1 MPEHSRRQFL
11 KGSGA
16 AIAGAVGLGA
26 AQPAAA
32 LNGWEEVESPVGKT
46 LTATSLAANG
56 PWAAGG
62 GGKVLER
69 TVDGWTVRLKNGPAA
84 EGNGLTC
91 IGVTDDGNRVWFA
104 GGSGVIGEMDV
115 VTKTLWDHSAPKGKT
130 STWEAISVYGEEDT
144 NEKISLL
151 NGSGEEIT
159 GHRKR
164 DGSIKWGDVTKPG
177 GGASMKGAAHYGT
190 DAFIACDTNAKVYE
204 STDGGDKWDT
214 IGVDGGEV
222 GFYGAAAVSGDDMNV
237 CGGSG
242 MMYRYDGSGWTARK
256 IGSNTIKSVDR
267 LSEAGLAAG
276 GSGHVFRR
284 QTIGSWEKVDTP
296 TGANLEG
303 TILGGE
309 AYPDVAVGASGTI
322 VEKQP

>member
-1 MPEHSRRQFL
+1 MLDQNRRRFI

-26 AQPAAA
+26 VQSAAA
-32 LNGWEEVESPVGKT
+32 ENGWEVVESPVSKT
-46 LTATSLAANG
+46 LNGTVLAANG

-91 IGVTDDGNRVWFA
+91 MGVTDDGNRVWFA

-115 VTKTLWDHSAPKGKT
+115 VTKTLWDHSAPGGKT
-130 STWEAISVYGEEDT
+130 STWEAISVTGTEEK
-144 NEKISLL
+144 NETISLM
-151 NGSGEEIT
+151 NGSGEELT
-159 GHRKR
+159 GYRQP
-164 DGSIKWGDVTKPG
+164 DGSIAWGDVVKPG
-177 GGASMKGAAHYGT
+177 GGASMKGAAHYG
-190 DAFIACDTNAKVYE
+190 ANSFVCCDTNAKVYE
-204 STDGGDKWDT
+204 STDDGNTWET

-222 GFYGAAAVSGDDMNV
+222 GFYGAAAVASDDMNV
-237 CGGSG
+237 CGGG
-242 MMYRYDGSGWTARK
+242 GIMYRYDGNIWTARK

-267 LSEAGLAAG
+267 VSEAGLACG
-276 GSGHVFRR
+276 GSGNVFRR

-309 AYPDVAVGASGTI
+309 LYPDVAVGASGTI